1 MLVIER
7 QFHLATEALNGPN
20 YNEEK
25 FYDAFYEGEI
35 DVIYCER
42 CNRIHLYNGQGNY
55 ITYIVEK

>member
-25 FYDAFYEGEI
+25 FYDALYEGEI
-35 DVIYCER
+35 DVICCDR
-42 CNRIHLYNGQGNY
+42 CNRIHLYNGQGN
-55 ITYIVEK
+55 